1 MQRPAQITWLSW
13 HWHQR
18 TASIVNEW
26 GIDWVMLDT
35 RRRGVP
41 RYLELLTRSG
51 IALWRLR
58 TTTVIVQSPSV
69 LLAFMAVAVAPI
81 LRLRV
86 SIDAHNEAIQPFA
99 HDSAF
104 MRWLLRVTITRAER
118 VIVTNEELASVVAEQ
133 GGRPFVLPD
142 AIPVPPSCSPAG
154 RHDGLPVVLVVCT
167 YAADEPLDVFVDTAK
182 RLRGVTEVRLTGRP
196 TRRALEAL
204 GDAPENLRVLGF
216 LAEPDYWAELRNAEV
231 IVDLTLKSNCLVCG
245 AYEAIAVNKS
255 PVLSDDV
262 SNRRLFGEVAS
273 FAHNSAESLTGV
285 ILDRLALPDTCWES
299 ISGFRSRYMEDWRRK
314 LSELHALVAGAP

>member
-1 MQRPAQITWLSW
+1 MHRPARITWLSW

-18 TASIVNEW
+18 TASIVEEW

-41 RYLELLTRSG
+41 RYLELLARSG
-51 IALWRLR
+51 MALWRLR

-69 LLAFMAVAVAPI
+69 LLAFMAVALAPV

-99 HDSAF
+99 HDSAL
-104 MRWLLRVTITRAER
+104 MRWLLRATMTRAER
-118 VIVTNEELASVVAEQ
+118 VIVTNDELACVVATQ

-142 AIPVPPSCSPAG
+142 AIPVPPPCTTP
-154 RHDGLPVVLVVCT
+154 RQHEGLPAVLVVCT
-167 YAADEPLDVFVDTAK
+167 YAADEPLDVFVDTAR
-182 RLRGVTEVRLTGRP
+182 RLRGVAEVRLTGRP
-196 TRRALEAL
+196 SARALDTLA
-204 GDAPENLRVLGF
+204 DAPDNLRALGF
-216 LAEPDYWAELRNAEV
+216 LSEHDYWAELRSAEV

-262 SNRRLFGEVAS
+262 SNRKLFGEVAF
-273 FAHNSAESLTGV
+273 FARNSAESLTGV
-285 ILDRLALPDTCWES
+285 ILDRLALPVTSGES
-299 ISGFRSRYMEDWRRK
+299 ISVFRSRYMDDWRKK
-314 LSELHALVAGAP
+314 LAELHALLAVAP